1 MESKA
6 FIQMVVA
13 DCLQRHQQ
21 RVDAAS
27 QRISVLAN
35 DLDSARTQLDRAID
49 DQDAF
54 KRFVMNNQPP
64 KDPT

>member
-1 MESKA
+1 MDAKA

-27 QRISVLAN
+27 QRVHTLVN
-35 DLDSARTQLDRAID
+35 DLDSARTQLDRALD

-54 KRFVMNNQPP
+54 KRFVLDNRPA